1 MTPLLSDRKMSP
13 MIEWAETAAAKAGP
27 VPLVFLL
34 GAGASFGAGQV
45 SPSPPPL
52 GQQLYDELAR
62 AFPGTWGA
70 GRFASIADEFRRDFE
85 AAMDRCIGDS
95 PAGAIDE
102 LVDMAA
108 YFAQFEPLGTDLYSE
123 LLRELKKRGLIAR
136 SVFCSL
142 NYECVFEKAAL
153 RLGHGVHYEA
163 VDGALGPEDVRVIKP
178 HGSCNFLTRDTGMR
192 PAPYLVTGTVVE
204 AGIEAQGPDRT
215 LPMVTALRA
224 EPISARTRWPV
235 MSNYASNKSTPLS
248 SGQVFQV
255 RIGFS
260 ERVKHAAKII
270 DWGSPE

>member
-1 MTPLLSDRKMSP
+1 M
-13 MIEWAETAAAKAGP
+13 
-27 VPLVFLL
+27 
-34 GAGASFGAGQV
+34 
-45 SPSPPPL
+45 
-52 GQQLYDELAR
+52 
-62 AFPGTWGA
+62 
-70 GRFASIADEFRRDFE
+70 
-85 AAMDRCIGDS
+85 
-95 PAGAIDE
+95 
-102 LVDMAA
+102 
-108 YFAQFEPLGTDLYSE
+108 
-123 LLRELKKRGLIAR
+123 
-136 SVFCSL
+136 
-142 NYECVFEKAAL
+142 
-153 RLGHGVHYEA
+153 
-163 VDGALGPEDVRVIKP
+163 IKP

-270 DWGSPE
+270 VIGARPNDHDHHIWAPMRACTAEVLYVGVTMGTKEPAAPPPHIRAALSA